1 MIVEIIKRHPVGIEV
16 GVIKDIK
23 THIAYNLIEEG
34 YAVESTRE
42 KHDEYKQKLKDEKA
56 IESAKIRAS
65 IVEKISAEKAAKIAN
80 QEKKNSDADAK
91 HAVSDI
97 EAVKAEY
104 FDLGVQQ
111 GTKVGF
117 AKGYRQG
124 SSEGN
129 ADASYSEGLQNGTE
143 AGYEQGHAEG
153 YKLGYDACLAEMA
166 NNIFPEPEAE
176 PDITGSQAEIE
187 PVITINEPD
196 APDAPDAP
204 DRPKRGRP
212 ATK

>member
-1 MIVEIIKRHPVGIEV
+1 MIVEIIKKHPVGIEV
-16 GVIKDIK
+16 GVIKDVK

-42 KHDEYKQKLKDEKA
+42 KLDEYKKQLKDEKD

-65 IVEKISAEKAAKIAN
+65 IVEKISAEKAERIAN
-80 QEKKNSDADAK
+80 QEKKNSDEDAK

-111 GTKVGF
+111 GTED
-117 AKGYRQG
+117 GYKQG
-124 SSEGN
+124 K
-129 ADASYSEGLQNGTE
+129 TE
-143 AGYEQGHAEG
+143 GYESGHSVGHAEG

-176 PDITGSQAEIE
+176 PEITGSQAGNE
-187 PVITINEPD
+187 PVISGNEPE
-196 APDAPDAP
+196 APEADPEK
-204 DRPKRGRP
+204 PKRGRP
-212 ATK
+212 AKAE